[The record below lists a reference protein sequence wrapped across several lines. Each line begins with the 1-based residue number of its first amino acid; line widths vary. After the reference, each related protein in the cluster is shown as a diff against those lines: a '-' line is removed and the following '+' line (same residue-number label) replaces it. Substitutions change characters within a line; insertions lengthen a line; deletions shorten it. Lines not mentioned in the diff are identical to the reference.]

1 MTSYNN
7 TSYQQTGPD
16 FNRLVLN
23 ATNPKNQTDDWDSIM
38 QISDLLCQNPDDYT
52 RQVLPIL
59 LARLKDPNPV
69 VVIYSLTLSDAIL
82 KNTNDYVKK
91 CFLRSEFVNI
101 VNGLTQGRSNDVK
114 EKASEVIKENQLTQF
129 PSSSSSPPMGITSS
143 PQQQPLASST
153 TRQPPPFRGNTIQ
166 QPPSKLS
173 TYQEKLDP
181 DLTIVKENINL
192 LGELVSAAS
201 SPNELKE
208 DDTALQLKVNCEEMQ
223 RRIISLIETIPP
235 EDVLLKLLEVNE
247 ALSDSLQSFE
257 KFMKTGKKESPK
269 LSQALNTSSAPPLS
283 PNINTSST
291 AMSTS
296 SGFGSLANRNTNRT
310 NTPSN
315 QNKTLSLDD
324 FLGSSVQPTPPQQ
337 QFNSNVTP
345 SNLNASS
352 NSGGVNSNKVS
363 TGNSSS
369 TTPLSLDDLFGLT
382 ASTPVQPQ
390 QQRLPPIANNPS
402 PYTLNNNPYSDSMER
417 EFGRL
422 NIQAGS
428 NNNSYS
434 NPIYPSTNPQYSTN
448 PYTPPY
454 NPYGGSDHVDPNDPF
469 GLSSNRPPQQQ
480 QSNNQS
486 NRSSGGF
493 AALANR
499 DRSNSS
505 QKK

>member
-7 TSYQQTGPD
+7 AYQMGPD
-16 FNRLVLN
+16 FNRLVMN

-52 RQVLPIL
+52 KQVLPIL
-59 LARLKDPNPV
+59 LARLKDPNPI

-101 VNGLTQGRSNDVK
+101 VHGLTQGRSTDVK
-114 EKASEVIKENQLTQF
+114 EKANEVIKENQLTQF
-129 PSSSSSPPMGITSS
+129 PSSSPSSSPPIGIASS
-143 PQQQPLASST
+143 PQQPLTSST
-153 TRQPPPFRGNTIQ
+153 TRQPPPFRGNTN
-166 QPPSKLS
+166 QPSSKLS
-173 TYQEKLDP
+173 TYQEKLDS

-201 SPNELKE
+201 SPNELKQ

-257 KFMKTGKKESPK
+257 KFMKTGKKENPK
-269 LSQALNTSSAPPLS
+269 LSQVLNTSSAPPLS
-283 PNINTSST
+283 PNVNTSST
-291 AMSTS
+291 AAVSGS
-296 SGFGSLANRNTNRT
+296 SGFGSLANRNVNRT

-315 QNKTLSLDD
+315 QNESLTLDD

-337 QFNSNVTP
+337 QVNSNVTA
-345 SNLNASS
+345 SNLNTSS
-352 NSGGVNSNKVS
+352 NIGGVNKVS

-382 ASTPVQPQ
+382 TSTPVQPQ
-390 QQRLPPIANNPS
+390 QRLPPIVNNPS

-422 NIQAGS
+422 NIQAG
-428 NNNSYS
+428 NI
-434 NPIYPSTNPQYSTN
+434 PPMYPSTTPQYNNN

-469 GLSSNRPPQQQ
+469 GLSNRPQQPQQLQ
-480 QSNNQS
+480 PNNQTA